1 MWACWCY
8 NIVLSPAQEAETEE
22 REMMRGPE
30 WRNGRVRRMGQSG
43 VMRVESWRQSIVMGE
58 YESVVTLVMRTTGV
72 RWSQQNT
79 RTG

>member
-1 MWACWCY
+1 
-8 NIVLSPAQEAETEE
+8 
-22 REMMRGPE
+22 MMRGPE

-43 VMRVESWRQSIVMGE
+43 VMGEYDEDESIVMGD
-58 YESVVTLVMRTTGV
+58 YERVVTLVMRTTGV

>member
-1 MWACWCY
+1 MWACV
-8 NIVLSPAQEAETEE
+8 IVLSPAQEADTESG
-22 REMMRGPE
+22 MMRGPE

-43 VMRVESWRQSIVMGE
+43 VMGE
-58 YESVVTLVMRTTGV
+58 CDEDGSVVMRTTGV

>member
-1 MWACWCY
+1 M
-8 NIVLSPAQEAETEE
+8 LSPAQEADTESG
-22 REMMRGPE
+22 MMRGPE

-43 VMRVESWRQSIVMGE
+43 VMRVESRRQSIVMGE
-58 YESVVTLVMRTTGV
+58 YDEDGSVVILVMRTTGV

>member
-1 MWACWCY
+1 MWACY
-8 NIVLSPAQEAETEE
+8 NIVLSPAQEADTESG
-22 REMMRGPE
+22 MMRGPE

-43 VMRVESWRQSIVMGE
+43 VMGE
-58 YESVVTLVMRTTGV
+58 DESVVILVMRTAGV